1 MNLQSSLK
9 PRIAALVA
17 AGAIALGVAPPAHA
31 IFGVGDTVFDA
42 SNFMQNMLTAARAL
56 EQINNQV
63 EQLQNEAQ
71 MLRNQARNL
80 QGLDFSVLS
89 ELRSTLAATNQ
100 LIQQAQG
107 LAFNVSRMEEEFKRL
122 YPESISAALSGAQ
135 MAGDARQRWRNSLE
149 ALRTAT
155 QVQSQAMQN
164 FASDEEALTDLVNR
178 SQSATGAL
186 QAMQATNQLLA
197 LQSRQA
203 IQAQQLQITQDR
215 ATALEQARQVAVQ
228 ERAREVR
235 RRFMGSGTPYTPR
248 SVNFYGS

>member
-1 MNLQSSLK
+1 
-9 PRIAALVA
+9 
-17 AGAIALGVAPPAHA
+17 
-31 IFGVGDTVFDA
+31 
-42 SNFMQNMLTAARAL
+42 
-56 EQINNQV
+56 
-63 EQLQNEAQ
+63 
-71 MLRNQARNL
+71 
-80 QGLDFSVLS
+80 
-89 ELRSTLAATNQ
+89 
-100 LIQQAQG
+100 
-107 LAFNVSRMEEEFKRL
+107 
-122 YPESISAALSGAQ
+122 

-164 FASDEEALTDLVNR
+164 FASDERALTDLVNR

-215 ATALEQARQVAVQ
+215 AAALEQARQVAVQ

-235 RRFMGSGTPYTPR
+235 RRFMSSGTPYTPHT
-248 SVNFYGS
+248 VNFYGS

>member
-1 MNLQSSLK
+1 MNLPSSFK
-9 PRIAALVA
+9 PRIAALIAVS
-17 AGAIALGVAPPAHA
+17 AIAFGVTPPAHA

-42 SNFMQNMLTAARAL
+42 SNFIQNMLTAARAL

-80 QGLDFSVLS
+80 QGLDFSALS
-89 ELRSTLAATNQ
+89 ELKSTLSATNQ

-107 LAFNVSRMEEEFKRL
+107 LAFNVSRMEDEFRRL
-122 YPESISAALSGAQ
+122 YPESFSAAMSGAQ

-164 FASDEEALTDLVNR
+164 FASDERALTDLVNR

-215 ATALEQARQVAVQ
+215 AAALEQARQVAVQ

-235 RRFMGSGTPYTPR
+235 RRFMGSGTPYTPY

>member
-1 MNLQSSLK
+1 MNLPSSFK

-17 AGAIALGVAPPAHA
+17 VSAIAFGVAPPAHA

-42 SNFMQNMLTAARAL
+42 SNFIQNMLTAARAL

-80 QGLDFSVLS
+80 QGLDFSALS
-89 ELRSTLAATNQ
+89 ELKSTLAATNQ

-107 LAFNVSRMEEEFKRL
+107 LAFNVSRMEAEFKRL
-122 YPESISAALSGAQ
+122 YPESFSVAMSGAQ

-164 FASDEEALTDLVNR
+164 FASDERALTDLVNR

-215 ATALEQARQVAVQ
+215 AAALEQARQVAVQ

-235 RRFMGSGTPYTPR
+235 RRFMGSGTPYTPY